1 VRRNTKEFNSER
13 QDAVL
18 EPIPSLSNLQLEAFL
33 TSTVLVAVAEI
44 GDKTQLL
51 SFVLAARLRKP
62 WPILA
67 GILAATAANHTAAAW
82 TGNLLAGLVP
92 QTPLTWI
99 VGLSFIAFGLW
110 ALQPDALDGSPTV
123 LRAGVFVTAF
133 VAFFLAEMGD
143 KTQLA
148 TVALAARFEALSQ
161 VIVGTTLG
169 MMIANVPAV
178 WIGDRLAQKVPMNTV
193 RMLAAALFIL
203 AGVLTLWGTSVP
215 PWR

>member
-1 VRRNTKEFNSER
+1 M
-13 QDAVL
+13 
-18 EPIPSLSNLQLEAFL
+18 
-33 TSTVLVAVAEI
+33 TSTVLVAAAEI
-44 GDKTQLL
+44 GDKTQRL

-82 TGNLLAGLVP
+82 TGNLLADMIP
-92 QTPLTWI
+92 EAPLTWM
-99 VGLSFIAFGLW
+99 VGLSFIAFGIW
-110 ALQPDALDGSPTV
+110 ALHPDTLDGSPTIFK
-123 LRAGVFVTAF
+123 AGVFVTAC

-148 TVALAARFEALSQ
+148 TVALAVRFEALAQ

-178 WIGDRLAQKVPMNTV
+178 WIGDRRAQKVPMNTV
-193 RMLAAALFIL
+193 RLLAAALFIL
-203 AGVLTLWGTSVP
+203 VAMLTLWSTFVRA
-215 PWR
+215 WR

>member
-1 VRRNTKEFNSER
+1 MSSAIR
-13 QDAVL
+13 
-18 EPIPSLSNLQLEAFL
+18 SLGANPVVIESPQLEAFL

-67 GILAATAANHTAAAW
+67 GILAATAANHTASAW
-82 TGNLLAGLVP
+82 AGNLLAGLVP
-92 QTPLTWI
+92 ETPLTWV

-110 ALQPDALDGSPTV
+110 ALHPDALDGSPTIK
-123 LRAGVFVTAF
+123 AGAFVTTF

-148 TVALAARFEALSQ
+148 TVALAARFEALAQ

-178 WIGDRLAQKVPMNTV
+178 WIGDRLTQKIPMNTV
-193 RMLAAALFIL
+193 RMLAAALFIMVG
-203 AGVLTLWGTSVP
+203 ALTLWSTFVSA
-215 PWR
+215 WR

>member
-1 VRRNTKEFNSER
+1 M
-13 QDAVL
+13 
-18 EPIPSLSNLQLEAFL
+18 EAFL
-33 TSTVLVAVAEI
+33 TSTFLVAVAEI

-62 WPILA
+62 WPIIGGILVATLANHALA
-67 GILAATAANHTAAAW
+67 GWA
-82 TGNLLAGLVP
+82 GSLLAGVVP
-92 QTPLTWI
+92 QTPLIWI

-110 ALQPDALDGSPTV
+110 ALHPDALDGSPV
-123 LRAGVFVTAF
+123 VFKAGAFVTAF

-148 TVALAARFEALSQ
+148 TVALAARFDALAQ
-161 VIVGTTLG
+161 VIAGTTLG

-178 WIGDRLAQKVPMNTV
+178 WIGDRLAQRISMKAV

-203 AGVLTLWGTSVP
+203 VGVLTLWSTFAP
-215 PWR
+215 AWR